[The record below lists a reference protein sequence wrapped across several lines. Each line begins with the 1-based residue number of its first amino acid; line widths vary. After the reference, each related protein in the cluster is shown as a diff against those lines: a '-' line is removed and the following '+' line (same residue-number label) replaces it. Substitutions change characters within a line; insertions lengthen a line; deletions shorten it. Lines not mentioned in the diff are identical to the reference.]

1 MDKESVVY
9 QLVAANYLSVQPR
22 FCCKLIGVGYSITSI
37 HPVCLEL
44 DFFATITLINF
55 LIWLSIKLLSSF
67 IYLVLGS
74 LFYLPKN

>member
-1 MDKESVVY
+1 VFPFLLVYYFSSLLQSIKEKMDKESVVY

-55 LIWLSIKLLSSF
+55 LI
-67 IYLVLGS
+67 
-74 LFYLPKN
+74 

>member
-1 MDKESVVY
+1 VFPFLLVYYFSSLLQSIKEKMDKERVVY

-55 LIWLSIKLLSSF
+55 LI
-67 IYLVLGS
+67 
-74 LFYLPKN
+74 